1 MRRSKNNQILHE
13 PVMVDEV
20 LGFLNLALLKKHGR
34 YIDATLGTGGHA
46 LAIMKAGGQVLGI
59 ETDKEML
66 EIARERLGG
75 MPAAKLVNANFKDID
90 KTAKEA
96 GYSEVNGIIFDLG
109 VSNLHLKSRQRGF
122 SFEEKTAL
130 LDMRLS
136 PDSQGVTG
144 ADLLN
149 SLRRDQLEELFGA
162 VMKKGEARRL
172 AVEVLNKRKEE
183 PIKTVGDFLE
193 IIEKARITGSKLNP
207 ATKPFLALRI
217 KVNSELENLRLALP
231 KAFDLLR
238 KKGRLVIISFHSGE
252 DALVKRFFK
261 EMQMEGLAKVLTKK
275 PIGPSSEEVKEN
287 PRARSAKLRCLEKL
301 I

>member
-13 PVMVDEV
+13 SVMVDEV

-90 KTAKEA
+90 KIAKKA

-122 SFEEKTAL
+122 SFEEETAL

-172 AVEVLNKRKEE
+172 AIEVLNKRKEE

-217 KVNSELENLRLALP
+217 KVNSELENLRLAFP

>member
-1 MRRSKNNQILHE
+1 MGRFRNNQMLHE

-90 KTAKEA
+90 KIAKKA

-122 SFEEKTAL
+122 SFEEETAL

-172 AVEVLNKRKEE
+172 TVEVLNKRKEE
-183 PIKTVGDFLE
+183 LIKTVGDFLE
-193 IIEKARITGSKLNP
+193 IIKKARITESKINP

-217 KVNSELENLRLALP
+217 SVNSELENLRLALP

-252 DALVKRFFK
+252 DVLVKKFFK
-261 EMQMEGLAKVLTKK
+261 EMQMKGLAKVLTKK

-287 PRARSAKLRCLEKL
+287 PRARSAKLRCLEN
-301 I
+301 